1 MDIISDEGS
10 KPIEVRVKTMDST
23 EVRVKT
29 QPKHTVKMLKDE
41 IYKVSTIEKSWF
53 KVCLFQIV
61 NQNWAWEAKTNF
73 PRKIA

>member
-10 KPIEVRVKTMDST
+10 KEIEVRVKTMDST

-41 IYKVSTIEKSWF
+41 IYKVSTVENLVLKF
-53 KVCLFQIV
+53 VCS
-61 NQNWAWEAKTNF
+61 K
-73 PRKIA
+73 